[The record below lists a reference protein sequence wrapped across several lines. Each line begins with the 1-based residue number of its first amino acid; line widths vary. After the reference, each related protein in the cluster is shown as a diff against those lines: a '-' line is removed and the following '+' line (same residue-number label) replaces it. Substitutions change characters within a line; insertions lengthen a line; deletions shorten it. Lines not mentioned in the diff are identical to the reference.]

1 VLSPTFL
8 DNLNDPN
15 DASLEVI
22 SSTHDVIT
30 NFIRVNEQL
39 IKTRK
44 NLDGFGS
51 EIEVLRKELIETIDT
66 LNNSDF
72 VVREEEGR
80 EREDIGIEEKL

>member
-1 VLSPTFL
+1 
-8 DNLNDPN
+8 
-15 DASLEVI
+15 
-22 SSTHDVIT
+22 
-30 NFIRVNEQL
+30 
-39 IKTRK
+39 
-44 NLDGFGS
+44 LDGFGS

>member
-1 VLSPTFL
+1 M
-8 DNLNDPN
+8 
-15 DASLEVI
+15 
-22 SSTHDVIT
+22 
-30 NFIRVNEQL
+30 

-80 EREDIGIEEKL
+80 EREDIGIEEKLWDKRREDVMYNRRKCVGLEE